1 MALECEEKIG
11 AWTSP
16 KFAMKDRGTIYWDG
30 EDYRWSNFVR
40 EMIEGLF
47 MFMYSLK
54 FLFDI
59 IEAVGY
65 TSLDIKERLGY
76 RYKFESCQMITSI

>member
-1 MALECEEKIG
+1 M
-11 AWTSP
+11 
-16 KFAMKDRGTIYWDG
+16 
-30 EDYRWSNFVR
+30 R